1 MINQKY
7 ALKYSFPH
15 SVVHIIDKS
24 ARTVE
29 ANVTTAND
37 PSLLSTLVV
46 TGAPMGED
54 NKIISLTRSDV
65 AGTAFG
71 LADLTPSDVRK
82 YGQGVTYA
90 MDLINQQVPVQFM
103 RITPPDSTF
112 AAVSL
117 IVQWKNDPT
126 DNSIHVRFKIKDW
139 AESIPRDNFKNT
151 NRLNEALVKGFYGS
165 EDGWTQRA
173 FINFIAAG
181 RGAVYNNMAVTINSV
196 SQAKRPAN
204 AKYQFITFDKR
215 TSATVERFVASLV
228 NTSIGITN
236 TQLSTDSVNTAVS
249 NRVPGSSIVVPYVN
263 EAAVEELY
271 NIWHDWFKEKIEN
284 GEATDEEIAMYN
296 SMNINIFDM
305 IFGKYIFN
313 GSSTDVTLP
322 FYVVDMETSD
332 LPKLNPQ
339 NVISGLKTSDAL
351 RPELVQDRL
360 VSETIGI
367 RDAADSDA
375 FVGDIILTP
384 SSSGSI
390 NRPKISI
397 ITAINQYTGM
407 VTSLTMPAI
416 YIMKTDDHGAT
427 WRLPVASERGP
438 VDASRPIR
446 MLTYRL
452 SNGKSEDFK
461 TAIEGG
467 TLLHLDIVAAVD
479 RRDLNNFKLYAV
491 KFPMDAATDEP
502 TTDLTTAAA
511 NYELV
516 EYPLSSY
523 YDMFDREKHS
533 GKTAGTGNAFGFQDD
548 ESNCKCANR
557 VGSAVVLAD
566 GQNLPKVYINS
577 YGRGNVPEGETEGPY
592 ENRIEVNRYTGL
604 RVGSIPTEISHT
616 NISGTNYDVAL
627 YQESG
632 IQSWK
637 ATRINLV
644 TAGTGYN
651 VGDQLQ
657 VIINEAAHKYVV
669 TTAEPDDWA
678 TNYTDYHTYNASGQS
693 EAEKWPAVP
702 AGASAPAWAAN
713 TYYEQQPGDANT
725 VVEVTAVDEEGG
737 IRQVKIVKNAE
748 YLQASYAVSSA
759 LADTSFPFN
768 PMTEAVV
775 GTGATGSLA
784 EFSVVTGTPSQIN
797 RYVVSGS
804 YNSLYAVLDT
814 HTTVPKNYYSSE
826 QGDNPAAVDGMSL
839 VGGSAGFFDT
849 GDSSSIEYKWN
860 YAALMVQALR
870 GSENFDR
877 RILSPTRVPAK
888 FMFDAGYN
896 TLVGSVMTGNIAAYR
911 PADIIN
917 ASIIFTDE
925 EKSQVILY
933 PEKTID
939 KIGVSVDIDVKQA
952 MYDLM
957 IQRVY
962 DGIPEDKR
970 PEGPGSGFQVLFD
983 SGVTDADTTTL
994 VRESF
999 LKRFSNPN
1007 ASWEIGGFVER
1018 ATGLSYTFAKR
1029 IVEDMFRHINVAG
1042 INKPYAGKTT
1052 AIPKE
1057 RYSDFFP
1064 DIDTTDWGKRETIYT
1079 SGGNAWIMQ
1088 RDGSLERRS
1097 QVTLYRDNATSDL
1110 LQENNMRTLSRLIY
1124 LLQEKIDSYLL
1135 EYNSDSVLKTLSDE
1149 VNNMF
1154 SNWVGNYVDALDIRF
1169 ERDQNIDGADILVC
1183 YVEVTFRGLI
1193 LRVPIIVN
1201 VNSRA

>member
-15 SVVHIIDKS
+15 SVVHIIDNS

-54 NKIISLTRSDV
+54 NKIITLTRSDV

-82 YGQGVTYA
+82 YGQSVTYA

-103 RITPPDSTF
+103 RITPPDATY

-117 IVQWKNDPT
+117 VVQWRQDPT
-126 DNSIHVRFKIKDW
+126 DNSLHVRFKVKDW

-151 NRLNEALVKGFYGS
+151 ARLNEALIKGFYGT
-165 EDGWTQRA
+165 EEGWTQRA

-181 RGAVYNNMAVTINSV
+181 RGAIYNNMAVTINPV

-215 TSATVERFVASLV
+215 TSAPVERFVASLV
-228 NTSIGITN
+228 NSSVGVTGAAIT
-236 TQLSTDSVNTAVS
+236 TDSVNTAVS

-271 NIWHDWFKEKIEN
+271 KKWITWFEEKINN
-284 GEATDEEIAMYN
+284 GEASDDEIAMYN

-339 NVISGLKTSDAL
+339 NVISGLKTTETL

-360 VSETIGI
+360 IAGTIGI
-367 RDAADSDA
+367 SDVNSEA
-375 FVGDIILTP
+375 FIGDIFLSP

-397 ITAINQYTGM
+397 VTAVNQYTGM
-407 VTSLTMPAI
+407 LTTLTMPAI
-416 YIMKTDDHGAT
+416 YKLVKSGDNYV
-427 WRLPVASERGP
+427 LPTSESDKKAA
-438 VDASRPIR
+438 DASRPIR
-446 MLTYRL
+446 MLTYKL
-452 SNGKSEDFK
+452 KDNKSDDFK
-461 TAIEGG
+461 NAITTG
-467 TLLHLDIVAAVD
+467 TLLHMDIVAAVD
-479 RRDLNNFKLYAV
+479 RTDLTKFDLYAV
-491 KFPMDAATDEP
+491 KFPPKSETQPDVPTDNLSYAAD
-502 TTDLTTAAA
+502 
-511 NYELV
+511 NYELIP
-516 EYPLSSY
+516 YTKDMFY
-523 YDMFDREKHS
+523 NMFDREKHA
-533 GKTAGTGNAFGFQDD
+533 GKTAGTGNAFGFD
-548 ESNCKCANR
+548 ANASCYNR
-557 VGSAVVLAD
+557 IGSAVIV
-566 GQNLPKVYINS
+566 GQGSATAIPDVYINS
-577 YGRGNVPEGETEGPY
+577 YGRGSVENEGETD
-592 ENRIEVNRYTGL
+592 NRIKVNRSTGMH
-604 RVGSIPTEISHT
+604 VGSLPSEISHT

-627 YQESG
+627 YQEAA
-632 IQSWK
+632 IASWK
-637 ATRINLV
+637 ATRVNV
-644 TAGTGYN
+644 ATAGTNYT
-651 VGDQLQ
+651 VGDQLYAT
-657 VIINEAAHKYVV
+657 INPNSHVYTPLIE
-669 TTAEPDDWA
+669 EPADWA
-678 TNYTDYHTYNASGQS
+678 TTYMTYHTYNPAGKS
-693 EAEKWPAVP
+693 EAEMYPLVP
-702 AGASAPAWAAN
+702 VSDPVPTFAPNIYYSEEDGDLN
-713 TYYEQQPGDANT
+713 TI
-725 VVEVTAVDEEGG
+725 VEVTAVNSAGG
-737 IRQVKIVKNAE
+737 IRGFKIIKNDS
-748 YLQASYAVSSA
+748 YLQTNLAISTA
-759 LADTSFPFN
+759 LANTAISLTYVN
-768 PMTEAVV
+768 PALAPAEQTAATAVI
-775 GTGATGSLA
+775 G
-784 EFSVVTGTPSQIN
+784 EFSVTEGTPTQIN

-804 YNSLYAVLDT
+804 FNSLYAVLDT
-814 HTTVPKNYYSSE
+814 HTTVPKNYYSSD
-826 QGDNPAAVDGMSL
+826 QGDNPSAVDGMSL
-839 VGGSAGFFDT
+839 AGGNAGFFDNAET
-849 GDSSSIEYKWN
+849 NSIEYKWN
-860 YAALMVQALR
+860 YSALLVQALR

-888 FMFDAGYN
+888 FMFDAGFN
-896 TLVGSVMTGNIAAYR
+896 TLIGSVMTGNIASYR

-925 EKSQVILY
+925 EKSEVILY
-933 PEKTID
+933 PDHID
-939 KIGVSVDIDVKQA
+939 NIGVSVDIDVKQA

-1007 ASWEIGGFVER
+1007 AAWDIGGFTER
-1018 ATGLSYTFAKR
+1018 ATGLSYTFVKHV
-1029 IVEDMFRHINVAG
+1029 VEDMFRHIQVAG
-1042 INKPYAGKTT
+1042 LNKPYAGKTT

-1097 QVTLYRDNATSDL
+1097 QVTLYRENETSDL